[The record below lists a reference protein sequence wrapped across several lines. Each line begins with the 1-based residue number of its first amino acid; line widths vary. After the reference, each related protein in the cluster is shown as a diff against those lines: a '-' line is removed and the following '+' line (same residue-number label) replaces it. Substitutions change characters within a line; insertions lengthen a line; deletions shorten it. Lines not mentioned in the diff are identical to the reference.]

1 MKKLYMT
8 PETTEVMV
16 ETRGMLATSI
26 TLNDTQIGA
35 GESLAPG
42 MTTPE
47 DLLDLPPVV
56 FQ

>member
-26 TLNDTQIGA
+26 TLNNTQIGA